1 MTKSRLTR
9 WLLVSGAAVVLLVV
23 AAVAGLHYAT
33 QALKGQVEQALG
45 PQSEV
50 GDIAVG
56 WASIEIHRVRIRAP
70 QGWPA
75 PDALR
80 AQRIVIVPDLRGL
93 LSAQVRLKGITVD
106 DAYVSMLR
114 ARDGR
119 LRVVPSL
126 TEAHAKQTEKGKSV
140 PPPVSIATIEL
151 RGGVLELYDA
161 TVRQPPHKLRLEQ
174 LHATVEHLQVPDLT
188 GQTQIQLDGVIK
200 GVQRNGTLAIRGWAE
215 LASKESDISSK
226 LRGVDLIAFQPYL
239 IKASE
244 TGVRR
249 GTLDLDLKSIV
260 HKNVLHAPGKIT
272 LTGLELQPSGGA
284 LGTFMGMPR
293 QAVLGAL
300 KNRNDQITMQFTL
313 EGDLNDPKFSL
324 NESLAKRLG
333 SGFADALGVSVA
345 GLARGAGNAARGVGD
360 AVRKLFGK

>member
-1 MTKSRLTR
+1 M
-9 WLLVSGAAVVLLVV
+9 AVVLLVV

-75 PDALR
+75 PDVLR

-126 TEAHAKQTEKGKSV
+126 TEAHANRRKRE
-140 PPPVSIATIEL
+140 VSAAP
-151 RGGVLELYDA
+151 GVDSNDRAARRCPRTSTHA
-161 TVRQPPHKLRLEQ
+161 TVRQPPH
-174 LHATVEHLQVPDLT
+174 
-188 GQTQIQLDGVIK
+188 
-200 GVQRNGTLAIRGWAE
+200 
-215 LASKESDISSK
+215 
-226 LRGVDLIAFQPYL
+226 
-239 IKASE
+239 
-244 TGVRR
+244 
-249 GTLDLDLKSIV
+249 
-260 HKNVLHAPGKIT
+260 
-272 LTGLELQPSGGA
+272 
-284 LGTFMGMPR
+284 
-293 QAVLGAL
+293 
-300 KNRNDQITMQFTL
+300 
-313 EGDLNDPKFSL
+313 
-324 NESLAKRLG
+324 
-333 SGFADALGVSVA
+333 
-345 GLARGAGNAARGVGD
+345 
-360 AVRKLFGK
+360 